1 MRVYIVRHGLEA
13 SVWPGNWKLVPV
25 ALFDAL
31 LRRKRGTRLVP
42 VGRAEA
48 RHAAGQLARMERD
61 RDGSI
66 AHLYSSPYPRALAT
80 ARILGRRL
88 RLSPDVVGDLREI
101 SPRPLPPN
109 GRRELVL
116 WLKILSRLATL
127 WPWGRGESWYAGF
140 ARLRRVWRALT
151 RSAECDIVVVTHHWF
166 IRTLLVYLWLNPRW
180 RVRRHDMRH
189 AGISVVERD
198 SWRSAYRRSRG
209 YGSPRALTRPNG
221 GRTSSAVRAP

>member
-1 MRVYIVRHGLEA
+1 MRVYIVRHGQDT

-25 ALFDAL
+25 ALFDVL

-48 RHAAGQLARMERD
+48 RQAAGQLAQMERGCG
-61 RDGSI
+61 RGSI

-88 RLSPDVVGDLREI
+88 RLSPDVVDDLREI

-109 GRRELVL
+109 GHRELVW
-116 WLKILSRLATL
+116 WLKILTRLATL

-140 ARLRRVWRALT
+140 ARLRHVWRALT
-151 RSAECDIVVVTHHWF
+151 RGAEHDIVVVTHHWF

-180 RVRRHDMRH
+180 RVVRHDMRH
-189 AGISVVERD
+189 AGISVAERD
-198 SWRSAYRRSRG
+198 RS
-209 YGSPRALTRPNG
+209 
-221 GRTSSAVRAP
+221 